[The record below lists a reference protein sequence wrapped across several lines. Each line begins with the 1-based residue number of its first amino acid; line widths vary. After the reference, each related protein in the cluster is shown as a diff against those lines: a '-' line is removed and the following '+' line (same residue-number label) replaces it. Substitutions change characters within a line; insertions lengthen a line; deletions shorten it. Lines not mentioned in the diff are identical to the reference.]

1 MRVWNN
7 GIKNISRYTIIP
19 VINAFLMIVFPFPII
34 FIVEKISIG
43 FREKAIARNIGNLL
57 NWITS
62 SGILSISKCAQ
73 KSKYFMKINSGA
85 AAKKLIGKII
95 KKMKNKAFAN
105 FKIIENIFL
114 SLRFRIF
121 YYLLLKEGN

>member
-1 MRVWNN
+1 
-7 GIKNISRYTIIP
+7 
-19 VINAFLMIVFPFPII
+19 MIVFPFPII
-34 FIVEKISIG
+34 FIVEKISTG
-43 FREKAIARNIGNLL
+43 FREKAIARNRGNLL

-62 SGILSISKCAQ
+62 LGILSISKCAQ

-105 FKIIENIFL
+105 FKIMENIF
-114 SLRFRIF
+114 
-121 YYLLLKEGN
+121 